1 MNTVNKIIPKKTNR
15 EITKNNKS
23 KYTTVEAVVPIKV
36 GNSNETT
43 QATVKIKSYDDDY
56 LDKLGWRRINLNT
69 LTKTLT
75 KLKFNY
81 KDLLVLDYLLE
92 RLSNINEI
100 KTTQLQVAED
110 LKINEKTVKK
120 TFQAL
125 IQNEIMIK
133 YKARYIINPYFIA
146 INGSKEK
153 QDDIIFLYGFRPLT
167 NNYDQS
173 LNFQEEQ
180 AKEKLRIAE
189 KIKKNAEYSLQK
201 IEKQKYLKSN
211 YEKELKDEISEE
223 NKDRKEKIEKNE
235 KYLKELK
242 KANTTRAEENEKK
255 SKAYWDKMEKMENE
269 NI

>member
-1 MNTVNKIIPKKTNR
+1 MNNTINKIIPKKTKKETSR
-15 EITKNNKS
+15 NNKGR
-23 KYTTVEAVVPIKV
+23 YTETEVTIPVKV
-36 GNSNETT
+36 GNETK
-43 QATVKIKSYDDDY
+43 QAKVNFKAYDDDE
-56 LDKLGWRRINLNT
+56 LDELGWRRINLNT

-146 INGSKEK
+146 INGKK
-153 QDDIIFLYGFRPLT
+153 QRQEDIIFLYGFRPLT
-167 NNYDQS
+167 SSYDQS

-211 YEKELKDEISEE
+211 YEKELNEEISEE
-223 NKDRKEKIEKNE
+223 NKDRKEKIAKNE

-242 KANTTRAEENEKK
+242 KANTTREEEKEKK
-255 SKAYWDKMEKMENE
+255 LKSHYEKMEKMENE